1 MENRYRTKFFG
12 ESIPKEDGYF
22 VSDFNDA
29 IQNDKNVKMKDDG
42 LVSKKTPVKVKM
54 KIRDFEAIIY
64 KMIENTAAL
73 WYNGHN
79 WVCYALPA

>member
-1 MENRYRTKFFG
+1 MITK
-12 ESIPKEDGYF
+12 IRIAK
-22 VSDFNDA
+22 A
-29 IQNDKNVKMKDDG
+29 IGTLVICVVMMRAQKGKNVKMKDDG

-54 KIRDFEAIIY
+54 KIRDFEVIIY

>member
-1 MENRYRTKFFG
+1 
-12 ESIPKEDGYF
+12 
-22 VSDFNDA
+22 
-29 IQNDKNVKMKDDG
+29 MKDDG

-54 KIRDFEAIIY
+54 KIRDFEVIIY
-64 KMIENTAAL
+64 KMIENKAAL